1 MNAIIFII
9 YTSVLSYQFLP
20 ERELFYSPI
29 NLQRTYTPNLEEVPH
44 HVLIIYSNL
53 FCSGSLVSSITVVTA
68 ASCFWKNT
76 DEKVMVKIGSNIL
89 SDGENIYNVDSI
101 KIHEYY
107 KHLCD
112 TDNDIALLLL
122 KNHVSFSKGV
132 KKVILVEPETVL
144 RENTAMTVSGW
155 STSKLTP
162 KVGNVLLWT
171 EMVVINRKDCV
182 QNYGGL
188 ITPSNFCA
196 KYNLGRRLFDNGGPA
211 VYQDL
216 LVGILSF
223 GNAEPKEPYLAVF
236 TNISYFYRWI
246 MLNTKRFL
254 RRRCETNQ
262 ESEYNS
268 YSYEYAE

>member
-1 MNAIIFII
+1 IFLVL
-9 YTSVLSYQFLP
+9 TPVLSYRFLP
-20 ERELFYSPI
+20 EHEVNYNSI
-29 NLQRTYTPNLEEVPH
+29 SLQHTYTPNIEEVPH

-76 DEKVMVKIGSNIL
+76 DEKVMVKVGSNIL
-89 SDGENIYNVDSI
+89 SDGKNIYNVDSI

-107 KHLCD
+107 KHLGD

-122 KNHVSFSKGV
+122 KNHVSFSTGV
-132 KKVILVEPETVL
+132 KKIILVEPETVL
-144 RENTAMTVSGW
+144 RENTVMTVSGW
-155 STSKLTP
+155 STS
-162 KVGNVLLWT
+162 V
-171 EMVVINRKDCV
+171 
-182 QNYGGL
+182 
-188 ITPSNFCA
+188 
-196 KYNLGRRLFDNGGPA
+196 RRLYDNGGPA

-216 LVGILSF
+216 LVGIMSF

-262 ESEYNS
+262 ESDFNS

>member
-1 MNAIIFII
+1 MNANIFLVL
-9 YTSVLSYQFLP
+9 TPVLSYRFLP
-20 ERELFYSPI
+20 EHEVNYNPI
-29 NLQRTYTPNLEEVPH
+29 SLQHTYTPNIEEVPH

-76 DEKVMVKIGSNIL
+76 DEKVMVKVGSNIL
-89 SDGENIYNVDSI
+89 SDGKNIYNVDSI

-107 KHLCD
+107 KHLGD

-122 KNHVSFSKGV
+122 KNHVSFSTGV
-132 KKVILVEPETVL
+132 KKIILVEPETVL
-144 RENTAMTVSGW
+144 RENTVMTVSGW

-162 KVGNVLLWT
+162 KVGNMLLWS
-171 EMVVINRKDCV
+171 EMVVINRNDCV
-182 QNYGGL
+182 RNYGRL

-196 KYNLGRRLFDNGGPA
+196 KYNLVRRLYDNGGPA

-216 LVGILSF
+216 LVGIMSF

-236 TNISYFYRWI
+236 TNISYFYR
-246 MLNTKRFL
+246 
-254 RRRCETNQ
+254 
-262 ESEYNS
+262 
-268 YSYEYAE
+268 

>member
-1 MNAIIFII
+1 EVYQIIIFFRIIFLI

-29 NLQRTYTPNLEEVPH
+29 NLQRTYTPKLEEVPH

-122 KNHVSFSKGV
+122 K
-132 KKVILVEPETVL
+132 
-144 RENTAMTVSGW
+144 
-155 STSKLTP
+155 
-162 KVGNVLLWT
+162 
-171 EMVVINRKDCV
+171 
-182 QNYGGL
+182 
-188 ITPSNFCA
+188 
-196 KYNLGRRLFDNGGPA
+196 GRRLFDNGGPA
-211 VYQDL
+211 IYQDL

-236 TNISYFYRWI
+236 TNISYFYRFRNGAI
-246 MLNTKRFL
+246 
-254 RRRCETNQ
+254 RRN
-262 ESEYNS
+262 ESPSKTGTDKKKS
-268 YSYEYAE
+268 YKP